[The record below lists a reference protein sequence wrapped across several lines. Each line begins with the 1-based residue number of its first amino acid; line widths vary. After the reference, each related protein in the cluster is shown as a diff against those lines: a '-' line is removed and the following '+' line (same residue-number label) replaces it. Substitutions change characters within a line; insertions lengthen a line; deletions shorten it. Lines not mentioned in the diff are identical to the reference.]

1 MDLDTFGNTAI
12 STEPVKRMPHPRQRI
27 KRPERIISELDIVLT
42 STRRENDPA
51 AEQEDR
57 KKEGDEKRLSAGK
70 EDPQL
75 WRSSMIK

>member
-1 MDLDTFGNTAI
+1 
-12 STEPVKRMPHPRQRI
+12 MPHPRQRI
-27 KRPERIISELDIVLT
+27 KRPDRIISELDVVLT
-42 STRRENDPA
+42 GTKRENVPA

-57 KKEGDEKRLSAGK
+57 KKEGDPKRLSAVK